1 MHLSVRACLAA
12 LTLTLLAGTA
22 NALPGVVVD
31 NDAKLILAQNNG
43 QDESRAIEGEE
54 GKVPSS
60 APQAETPSMGGSAA
74 MAPAEGSAPHSPVN
88 TIEEKGLEEE
98 GR

>member
-1 MHLSVRACLAA
+1 
-12 LTLTLLAGTA
+12 
-22 NALPGVVVD
+22 
-31 NDAKLILAQNNG
+31 
-43 QDESRAIEGEE
+43 
-54 GKVPSS
+54 
-60 APQAETPSMGGSAA
+60 MGGGAA